1 MALISSVFQFES
13 GAPITSSMARFHS
26 LDRLLYI
33 TATRQG
39 LGTASKT
46 SGSEMSLSALSR
58 ETINQSLRAAWFDV
72 ELTQARVISEEGTS
86 RKCPSEMRL

>member
-1 MALISSVFQFES
+1 MA
-13 GAPITSSMARFHS
+13 GFHG

-46 SGSEMSLSALSR
+46 SGSEMSLSAVSR
-58 ETINQSLRAAWFDV
+58 ETINQPRCAARFDV
-72 ELTQARVISEEGTS
+72 ELTQVRVISEEGTS
-86 RKCPSEMRL
+86 RKCPSEMLLSKSVGHFLH